1 MNVMVAVDNSL
12 AGIKA
17 MEYAAKLCQNLK
29 SYNLY
34 VVNIISLNP
43 TTTMPYIDHL
53 STVYNIEI
61 EEGAEGERKA
71 IQAILDHLEVTYE
84 FAQIEGESDAPGPI
98 LLEYLEE
105 SAPQLGL
112 DLFLVGS
119 RHKSTLEKLTEGSFS
134 EYCLEHVS
142 AFAPVC
148 VVRWDTSPILKK
160 NV

>member
-71 IQAILDHLEVTYE
+71 IQAFVSGVATNVNSILDHLEVTYE

-119 RHKSTLEKLTEGSFS
+119 RHKSTLEKYPATRALT
-134 EYCLEHVS
+134 L
-142 AFAPVC
+142 
-148 VVRWDTSPILKK
+148 
-160 NV
+160 